1 MTTLSDSAATQKAA
15 LLALDLGQQTGWAVL
30 STNREMTSGSC
41 TFKPNRF
48 EGGGMSMLRFRNW
61 LEEMQSLVGPFKAVL
76 FEEVRAHKGTTAAHI
91 YGGFL
96 GQLTCWCEINNIPY
110 QGVPVATIKKEVT
123 GKGNAGK
130 DEVITAVRALGF
142 NPSDDNEADAIAILH
157 WALHQG
163 FAKGGHHE

>member
-1 MTTLSDSAATQKAA
+1 MTTLSDNVATQKTAV
-15 LLALDLGQQTGWAVL
+15 LAVDLGQQTGWAVL
-30 STNREMTSGSC
+30 SAVQEITSGSC

-61 LEEMQSLVGPFKAVL
+61 LDEMQSLVGPFEAVL

-96 GQLTCWCEINNIPY
+96 GQLACWCEINKIPY

-123 GKGNAGK
+123 GRGNAGK
-130 DEVITAVRALGF
+130 DEVITAIRALGF
-142 NPSDDNEADAIAILH
+142 DPIDDNEADAIAILR
-157 WALHQG
+157 WGVAQG
-163 FAKGGHHE
+163 FGKKGSI